1 MRRSSACVSPDPA
14 ENRPNP
20 DRGADVSESGER
32 TARSPVTTS
41 SMATFSAVRTTG
53 IYCRPGCGARPRAE
67 NIVTFELAAA
77 AEAAGYRAC
86 LKCRPYRTAG
96 TVTASAPELVC
107 RAVQQ
112 IIAGA
117 LDEGSEPALGHSLG
131 VSARHLRRLFNEHL
145 GVTPSQLASSR
156 RAHFARRLLDDSD
169 LTITQVALASGFGSV
184 RQFNRAMRDVF
195 RAAPRDL
202 RERRRRDDRLV
213 ADGGL
218 TLRVPFEPPH
228 DWDATLRFLA
238 QGAIPGVESVH
249 DGCYRRTI
257 VLDGNPGLLELRAG
271 GPDHLL
277 LDAHLPY
284 WEGLIHLVERTT
296 RMVGIDTDITA
307 GEALLA
313 SDDVLGSLVRRQ
325 AGIRIPGA
333 WGPFEMGLHAVISQE
348 LDPVS
353 TRATLAAIV
362 RSHGTHVP
370 GLQYGLKY
378 AFPSAATLADTD
390 LAACRLPV
398 AVTALVKGFAYAV
411 ATNAV
416 QLDSAASLDE
426 LVAALIAIAGVDAS
440 TAQMIALRLGHH
452 DAFPHAD
459 PHLLS
464 ALRLIG
470 EPTGSVDDA
479 AERWRPCR
487 ALAAA
492 HLVAHGMLLA
502 PRGDIIHVT

>member
-1 MRRSSACVSPDPA
+1 MRLAGSGRELA
-14 ENRPNP
+14 ES
-20 DRGADVSESGER
+20 GQTALIVAGSGER
-32 TARSPVTTS
+32 TVRSTARTS

-67 NIVTFELAAA
+67 NVVTFELAAA

-86 LKCRPYRTAG
+86 LKCRPYRMAG
-96 TVTASAPELVC
+96 AVTASAPELVC

-112 IIAGA
+112 ILSGA
-117 LDEGSEPALGHSLG
+117 LDEDSETALGHSLG

-195 RAAPRDL
+195 RASPRDL
-202 RERRRRDDRLV
+202 RERRRRHDRLV

-218 TLRVPFEPPH
+218 TLRVPFEAPY
-228 DWDATLRFLA
+228 DWDATLRFL
-238 QGAIPGVESVH
+238 GHRAIPGVESIA

-257 VLDGNPGLLELRAG
+257 VLDGNPGLLELEAG

-277 LDAHLPY
+277 LRTHLPY

-296 RMVGIDTDITA
+296 RMLGIDTDIAA

-313 SDDVLGSLVRRQ
+313 SDRLLGPLVRRQ
-325 AGIRIPGA
+325 PGIRIPGA
-333 WGPFEMGLHAVISQE
+333 WGPFEMGVHAVISQE

-353 TRATLAAIV
+353 TCAALAVIV

-370 GLQYGLKY
+370 GLPYGLKY
-378 AFPSAATLADTD
+378 AFPSAATLADTS
-390 LAACRLPV
+390 LVACQLPV
-398 AVTALVKGFAYAV
+398 ALTAAIKEFAHAV

-416 QLDSAASLDE
+416 QLDPAASLDE
-426 LVAALIAIAGVDAS
+426 LVSSLTAIPAVDAS
-440 TAQMIALRLGHH
+440 AAQTIALRLGHH
-452 DAFPHAD
+452 DAFPYAD
-459 PHLLS
+459 PHVLS

-470 EPTGSVDDA
+470 APAGSVDDA
-479 AERWRPCR
+479 AEQWRPWR

-492 HLVAHGMLLA
+492 HLAASQSCGCHA
-502 PRGDIIHVT
+502 ATRSA